1 MKGMEIVKLYT
12 IDINTAFHH
21 KKALLEK
28 ISDSQK
34 EKAMKFKNE
43 IDQVRSAVGSL
54 LIQRFAGKEEILIGP
69 KGKPYFANG
78 PFFNLSHAG
87 EYVGLAVSDE
97 EVGFDLEN
105 IERCDLSIVRAAFTA
120 EEGQRI
126 HSKQD
131 FALAWTQKEA
141 VAKCLG
147 DGLTNPRLSGVEDLG
162 DGRFQY
168 EGETY
173 FIDTLPLD
181 GHYLSV
187 ATKKAAPEIQL
198 EVIPAQELLK
208 QRS

>member
-1 MKGMEIVKLYT
+1 MTKVFLVSLSE
-12 IDINTAFHH
+12 
-21 KKALLEK
+21 ALPFRQQLL
-28 ISDSQK
+28 SSLSGQRK
-34 EKAMKFKNE
+34 EKAERFVRD
-43 IDQVRSAVGSL
+43 IDQARSAIGSL
-54 LIQRFAGKEEILIGP
+54 LIRRFAGKEEILIGP

-131 FALAWTQKEA
+131 FALAWTRKEA

-147 DGLTNPRLSGVEDLG
+147 DGLTNPRLIGVVDLG
-162 DGRFQY
+162 NGRFQY
-168 EGETY
+168 EGETF
-173 FIDTLPLD
+173 FIETLPLD

-187 ATKKAAPEIQL
+187 ATKKAPPEIQL
-198 EVIPAQELLK
+198 EVISAQELLK
-208 QRS
+208 

>member
-1 MKGMEIVKLYT
+1 MTKVFLVSLSE
-12 IDINTAFHH
+12 
-21 KKALLEK
+21 ALPLRQQLL
-28 ISDSQK
+28 SSLSGQRK
-34 EKAMKFKNE
+34 EKAERFVRE

-54 LIQRFAGKEEILIGP
+54 LIRRFAGKEEILIGP

-168 EGETY
+168 EGETF
-173 FIDTLPLD
+173 FIETLPLD

-208 QRS
+208 